1 LAARRIAVCPT
12 LGILAGAVPP
22 PRVLEML
29 ARTGMTLARRRQ
41 MVGQAHAAGVRM
53 VSGDDSGISLGKPH
67 GVFAEALI
75 DLELGGVSPPD
86 ALATA
91 TSIAADVCGVGT
103 RKGRLVPGFDADV
116 LVVDGDATRDTSA
129 LRSVAAVVLRGELV
143 LSRG

>member
-1 LAARRIAVCPT
+1 
-12 LGILAGAVPP
+12 
-22 PRVLEML
+22 ML

-67 GVFAEALI
+67 GVIAEALI

-91 TSIAADVCGVGT
+91 TFIAADVCGVGT

-143 LSRG
+143 LSHSG